1 MLEGSVMEYV
11 KWFVISVSLYF
22 ITITVMM
29 MFQMNQMNSFQQ
41 EVNYQIER
49 HGGLTDDAIDALNEH
64 VKNVYGSRVVE
75 LDENGDIPADSTE
88 KCGNPFY
95 LKEYVINEDG
105 TKHWYSRGE
114 TKAAFGTQID
124 YVIIRHIGSINGRP
138 LIKPTIIGTS
148 ASRVRGD

>member
-1 MLEGSVMEYV
+1 MEYV
-11 KWFVISVSLYF
+11 KWFIISVSLYF

-49 HGGLTDDAIDALNEH
+49 HGGLTTEAIKNLNDH
-64 VKNVYGSRVVE
+64 VENVYGSYVVE
-75 LDENGDIPADSTE
+75 LDKNGNIPTDKPE
-88 KCGNPFY
+88 GRGNPFY

-114 TKAAFGTQID
+114 TKAVFGTQIN

-138 LIKPTIIGTS
+138 LIKPTILGTS

>member
-1 MLEGSVMEYV
+1 MEYV

-49 HGGLTDDAIDALNEH
+49 HGGLTDDAIDALNDH
-64 VKNVYGSRVVE
+64 VKNVYDTCIVE
-75 LDENGDIPADSTE
+75 LDGNGNIPADSTE
-88 KCGNPFY
+88 ECGNPFY

-105 TKHWYSRGE
+105 TKHWYKRGDV
-114 TKAAFGTQID
+114 KAAFGTQID

-138 LIKPTIIGTS
+138 FIKPTILGTS

>member
-1 MLEGSVMEYV
+1 MEYV
-11 KWFVISVSLYF
+11 KWFIISVSLF
-22 ITITVMM
+22 FVTITVMA

-49 HGGLTDDAIDALNEH
+49 HGGLTKKAIDALNEH
-64 VKNVYGSRVVE
+64 VENVYDACIVE
-75 LDENGDIPADSTE
+75 LDENGDIPADKSE
-88 KCGNPFY
+88 GCDNPFY

-105 TKHWYSRGE
+105 TKHWYKRGDVE
-114 TKAAFGTQID
+114 ATFGTQID

-138 LIKPTIIGTS
+138 FIKPTIIGTS

>member
-1 MLEGSVMEYV
+1 
-11 KWFVISVSLYF
+11 
-22 ITITVMM
+22 VMM

-49 HGGLTDDAIDALNEH
+49 HGGLTQEAIDALSEH
-64 VKNVYGSRVVE
+64 VENVYGSCVVE
-75 LDENGDIPADSTE
+75 LDGNGNIPADSTE
-88 KCGNPFY
+88 KCESPFY
-95 LKEYVINEDG
+95 LKEYIIEKAENEGDED
-105 TKHWYSRGE
+105 TKYWYSRGE

>member
-41 EVNYQIER
+41 EVNYQAER
-49 HGGLTDDAIDALNEH
+49 HGGLTNSAIADLDEH
-64 VKNVYGSRVVE
+64 VKNVYDSCVVE
-75 LDENGDIPADSTE
+75 LDENGNIPADSPE
-88 KCGNPFY
+88 GCDNPFY
-95 LKEYVINEDG
+95 LKEYVINDDG
-105 TKHWYSRGE
+105 TKHWYKRE
-114 TKAAFGTQID
+114 DVRAAFGTQID
-124 YVIIRHIGSINGRP
+124 YAIVRHIGSINDRP
-138 LIKPTIIGTS
+138 LVKPTILGTS